1 MPLSGT
7 ERAKIRHYLGYGVL
21 YLTEDP
27 TNVRLES
34 AMYTL
39 DSRPDA
45 LALVQGLI
53 TDTPPGI
60 LARLDDLEAKLLN
73 AHSRKKAAKVGSI
86 VLNERELCDLRGEM
100 DRARM
105 DLSNMLEVPL
115 GNGRAQG
122 GNYVGL

>member
-73 AHSRKKAAKVGSI
+73 AHSRKKAARVGSI
-86 VLNERELCDLRGEM
+86 ELNKNELCDLRGEM
-100 DRARM
+100 ARARA
-105 DLSNMLEVPL
+105 DLSNMLEVPIYSS
-115 GNGRAQG
+115 AG
-122 GNYVGL
+122 GSNYVGV